1 MYTRDLKR
9 RHEIHSEINQQYL
22 LYRFTNLLL
31 IFRLIQVCIIRAY
44 RLTCIY
50 EYIYTYRSSKYVRL
64 DTQIARAT
72 FKKNENSTPRRKTTR
87 ARSRPPPAESGE
99 ASKVRHDD
107 QTAHPMVD
115 LVSSYRSRL
124 QLKTCFKTD
133 FSIAQTTG
141 QFFCTCV

>member
-50 EYIYTYRSSKYVRL
+50 EYIYIRIVVRSMY
-64 DTQIARAT
+64 D
-72 FKKNENSTPRRKTTR
+72 
-87 ARSRPPPAESGE
+87 
-99 ASKVRHDD
+99 
-107 QTAHPMVD
+107 
-115 LVSSYRSRL
+115 
-124 QLKTCFKTD
+124 
-133 FSIAQTTG
+133 
-141 QFFCTCV
+141 